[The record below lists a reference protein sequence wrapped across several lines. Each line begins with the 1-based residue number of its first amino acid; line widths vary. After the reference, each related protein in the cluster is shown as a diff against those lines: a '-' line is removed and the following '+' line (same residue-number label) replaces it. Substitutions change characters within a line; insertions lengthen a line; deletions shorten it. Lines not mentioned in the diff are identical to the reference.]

1 MHASFFVR
9 ECDYVI
15 IVLAHYSHCLY
26 LVLFAT
32 GEGRGKTTKR
42 KTAKAIVSV
51 FFSGSQGSHVWLAWF
66 AWLARLARWL
76 AGSHIG
82 HTLVKYEFEL
92 LSTSS
97 SC

>member
-9 ECDYVI
+9 ESDYVI
-15 IVLAHYSHCLY
+15 IMLAHYSHCLY

-51 FFSGSQGSHVWLAWF
+51 FFSGSQGSHVWLAW
-66 AWLARLARWL
+66 LARLARWL
-76 AGSHIG
+76 AHWPHSIND
-82 HTLVKYEFEL
+82 LDRSVA
-92 LSTSS
+92 
-97 SC
+97 